1 MPPPN
6 RGTVVLVPFRFT
18 NEGPVKHR
26 PAVVVS
32 ADSFQQSRAEMIVAA
47 MTSNTTRP
55 LLLGDYL
62 LQDWQAAGL
71 PKPSRST
78 AILRTLRH
86 AMVVAQLGVVSA
98 RDLSSIEHAVAAALD
113 L

>member
-1 MPPPN
+1 M
-6 RGTVVLVPFRFT
+6 LVPFRFT

-26 PAVVVS
+26 PAIVVS
-32 ADSFQQSRAEMIVAA
+32 ADAFQQSRAEMIVAA

-78 AILRTLRH
+78 AIMRTLRY
-86 AMVVAQLGVVSA
+86 AMVVAQLGVVSM
-98 RDLSSIEHAVAAALD
+98 RDLTAIERAVVAALG